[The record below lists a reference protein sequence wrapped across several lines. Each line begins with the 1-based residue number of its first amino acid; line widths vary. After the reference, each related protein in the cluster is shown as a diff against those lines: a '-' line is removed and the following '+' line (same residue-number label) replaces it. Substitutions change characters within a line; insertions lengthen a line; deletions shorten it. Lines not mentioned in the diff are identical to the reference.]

1 MSFKDCIDT
10 AQTVGRISAERAAR
24 AHKAFDTA
32 FDEAIAEG
40 LDEASAVA
48 SAAQRATEQI
58 TDLNAKKRWVRLNE
72 MQVMHKLHQR
82 LSVSKDPFESMTGL
96 LRDLDNTQES
106 VSGILMANLDRLMEK
121 YKPKMGGF
129 VQPVRNLDD
138 IVYARY
144 GDVRSPEAKNFADAL
159 ADAEEQSRTWAN
171 SLGASIPE
179 NPNRRMPQSIVE
191 RKIASVSSGKF
202 VEDFIDALDWSVVRY
217 AGKEV
222 KPENRV
228 EVLESIYDGIISE
241 GHSRRTSGQANAPGL
256 VERLNRERFFYYN
269 TADDWLR
276 LQKLYGEG
284 NVYEQVINGID
295 VMAKDISLMTVLGP
309 NPDVG
314 REFAKRENLH
324 RASVLDKSRPANK
337 QKFLD
342 QAKRG
347 NQVFEEGYEIHS
359 RHVPSI
365 EGNVPMQTFAAVR
378 QTAVNALLGGV
389 AIPTAFGDFA
399 NSKSAGLIAK
409 LPEHRVLRGYIENF
423 VPTKSNIEDFVSDGI
438 IYQNAVSLIHQKQRY
453 FGPMEGPNIVRRIG
467 DITYRATLA
476 SHLTQVSR
484 VVAGQRMLRM
494 FAKFR
499 HLDLDEVPFAAY
511 MVELGITK
519 KDWDRFRV
527 TPVLNRDGGVF
538 LRPID
543 MYKAGDREIALKF
556 QNVMQDFS
564 RMSVVSP
571 DLRSRVAAGE
581 AIDPNSAKGQFMRSS
596 VSLLSFPIAIHFNQ
610 LKRIWQAPNLRDK
623 ITLSANYAIWTMM
636 AGMAITQA
644 KTLTQSGQNFYNM
657 DPTQES
663 FWTDFMP
670 RSMINAGT
678 LGLLGDVVMN
688 NLGVGDR
695 PISRGTPVEEYLKKA
710 ANLVT
715 PKRVSEGKTGV
726 DALRFLDAN
735 IPDPWYAKLV
745 INRVFMDELL
755 RIADPA
761 AYARKK
767 QYELEHEEGSW
778 WGQGENPTMPDLSTA
793 VGG

>member
-1 MSFKDCIDT
+1 MSFKDCIET
-10 AQTVGRISAERAAR
+10 ARVVGRVSSERAAR
-24 AHKAFDTA
+24 ANAA
-32 FDEAIAEG
+32 FDETYEEALAEG
-40 LDEASAVA
+40 LDEGAAVA
-48 SAAQRATEQI
+48 SAAMRATESL

-72 MQVMHKLHQR
+72 MRRMHELHQR
-82 LSVSKDPFESMTGL
+82 LSTADDPFEAMAQL

-106 VSGILMANLDRLMEK
+106 ASGILMANLDRLMVK
-121 YKPKMGGF
+121 YKPKAGGF
-129 VQPVRNLDD
+129 VQPTDGLDD
-138 IVYARY
+138 IVRARY
-144 GDVRSPEAKNFADAL
+144 GDVRSPEADSFAKAL
-159 ADAEEQSRTWAN
+159 ADAEEEARLWAN

-191 RKIASVSSGKF
+191 RKVASVTEDRF
-202 VEDFIDALDWSVVRY
+202 VEDFIDALDWSIVRY

-228 EVLESIYDGIISE
+228 EVLRSIYNGIISE
-241 GHSRRTSGQANAPGL
+241 GHSRRTSGRANAPGL

-276 LQKLYGEG
+276 LQKKYGEG
-284 NVYEQVINGID
+284 NVYEQVINSID
-295 VMAKDISLMTVLGP
+295 VMAKDISLMQVLGP

-342 QAKRG
+342 KAKRG
-347 NQVFEEGYEIHS
+347 NQTFEEGYEIHS

-365 EGNVPMQTFAAVR
+365 EGNVPMQTFAAIK

-399 NSKSAGLIAK
+399 NSKSAGLIAR

-423 VPTKSNIEDFVSDGI
+423 VPTKENIEDFVSDGI

-511 MVELGITK
+511 MIELGVTK
-519 KDWDRFRV
+519 KDWDKFRA
-527 TPVLNRDGGVF
+527 TPVLERDGGVF

-543 MYKAGDREIALKF
+543 MFKAGDRETATKF

-571 DLRSRVAAGE
+571 DLRSRVASGE
-581 AIDPNSAKGQFMRSS
+581 AVDPNSVKGQFLRSS

-610 LKRIWQAPNLRDK
+610 LKRIAQAPGIRNKLV
-623 ITLSANYAIWTMM
+623 LSANYAIWTMM

-644 KTLTQSGQNFYNM
+644 KALANGQEFYSM
-657 DPTQES
+657 DPRDSS
-663 FWTDFMP
+663 FWEDFLP
-670 RSMINAGT
+670 RAMINAGT
-678 LGLLGDVVMN
+678 LGLLGDVIMN
-688 NLGVGDR
+688 NLGVGNM
-695 PISRGTPVEEYLKKA
+695 PVSRGTPVEEYMKKA

-715 PKRVSEGKTGV
+715 PKRISEGKTGV

-735 IPDPWYAKLV
+735 IPDPWYGKLV
-745 INRVFMDELL
+745 VNRVFMDELL

-767 QYELEHEEGSW
+767 QYEQDHEEGMW
-778 WGQGENPTMPDLSTA
+778 WGMGEEPEAPNFETA
-793 VGG
+793 IGG

>member
-1 MSFKDCIDT
+1 MSFKDCIET
-10 AQTVGRISAERAAR
+10 ARVVGRVSDERAAR
-24 AHKAFDTA
+24 ANRAFDEA
-32 FDEAIAEG
+32 YNEAIAEG

-48 SAAQRATEQI
+48 SAALRATETI
-58 TDLNAKKRWVRLNE
+58 IDLNAKKRWVRLNE
-72 MQVMHKLHQR
+72 MRVMHTLHQR
-82 LSVSKDPFESMTGL
+82 LSTADDPFEAMAGL

-106 VSGILMANLDRLMEK
+106 ASGILMANLDRIMST
-121 YKPKMGGF
+121 YKPKKGGF
-129 VQPVRNLDD
+129 WQPTRGLDD
-138 IVYARY
+138 IVRARY
-144 GDVRSPEAKNFADAL
+144 GDVRSPEAKSFSDAL
-159 ADAEEQSRTWAN
+159 AESEEQARLWAN

-191 RKIASVSSGKF
+191 RRVASVTEDRF
-202 VEDFIDALDWSVVRY
+202 VKDFIDALDWSIVRY

-222 KPENRV
+222 KPENQD
-228 EVLESIYDGIISE
+228 EVLRSIYNGIISE
-241 GHSRRTSGQANAPGL
+241 GHIRRTSGRANAPGL
-256 VERLNRERFFYYN
+256 VERLNRERFFYYT

-276 LQKLYGEG
+276 LQKKYGEG

-295 VMAKDISLMTVLGP
+295 VMAKDISLMMVLGP

-314 REFAKRENLH
+314 REFAKREILH

-399 NSKSAGLIAK
+399 NSKSAGLIAR
-409 LPEHRVLRGYIENF
+409 LPEHRVLRGYIETF
-423 VPTKSNIEDFVSDGI
+423 IPTKENIEDFVSDGI

-499 HLDLDEVPFAAY
+499 HLDLDEVPFGPY
-511 MVELGITK
+511 MVEQGITK

-543 MYKAGDREIALKF
+543 MFKAGDREVAVKF
-556 QNVMQDFS
+556 QNVMQDFT
-564 RMSVVSP
+564 RMSVVAP
-571 DLRSRVAAGE
+571 DLRSRVAMGE
-581 AIDPNSAKGQFMRSS
+581 AVDPNSVKGQFLRSS
-596 VSLLSFPIAIHFNQ
+596 VSLLSFPISLHFNQ
-610 LKRIWQAPNLRDK
+610 LKRIWQAPTVRNK
-623 ITLSANYAIWTMM
+623 ITLSVNYAIWTMM

-644 KTLTQSGQNFYNM
+644 KALANGQEFYNM
-657 DPTQES
+657 DPTQEG
-663 FWTDFMP
+663 FWEDFLP

-678 LGLLGDVVMN
+678 VGLLGDIVMN
-688 NLGVGDR
+688 NLGVGNQ
-695 PISRGTPVEEYLKKA
+695 PVSRGTPVEEYLKKA
-710 ANLVT
+710 ANLAT
-715 PKRVSEGKTGV
+715 PERIGKGKTGV

-767 QYELEHEEGSW
+767 QYEQEHEEGSW
-778 WGQGENPTMPDLSTA
+778 WGQGEEPKAPNLETA
-793 VGG
+793 IGGR

>member
-1 MSFKDCIDT
+1 MNFKDCIET
-10 AQTVGRISAERAAR
+10 ARIVGRVSDERASR
-24 AHKAFDTA
+24 AKAA
-32 FDEAIAEG
+32 FDEAYDEAVAEG
-40 LDEASAVA
+40 LDEAAAMA
-48 SAAQRATEQI
+48 SASVRATEQI

-72 MQVMHKLHQR
+72 MRSMHKLHQR
-82 LSVSKDPFESMTGL
+82 LSTSSDPFEAMTQL

-106 VSGILMANLDRLMEK
+106 VSGILMANLDRIMSE
-121 YKPKMGGF
+121 YKPKAGGF
-129 VQPVRNLDD
+129 WQPTRGLDD
-138 IVYARY
+138 IVHARY
-144 GDVRSPEAKNFADAL
+144 GDVRSPEAKSFSDAL
-159 ADAEEQSRTWAN
+159 AESEEQARLWAN

-191 RKIASVSSGKF
+191 RKVAAVTEDAF
-202 VEDFIDALDWSVVRY
+202 VEDFKDALDWSIVRY

-222 KPENRV
+222 KPEDRDA
-228 EVLESIYDGIISE
+228 VLRSIYNGIISE
-241 GHSRRTSGQANAPGL
+241 GHSRRTSGRANAPNL

-276 LQKLYGEG
+276 LQKKYGEG

-342 QAKRG
+342 KAKRG

-365 EGNVPMQTFAAVR
+365 EGNVPMQTFAAVK
-378 QTAVNALLGGV
+378 QTAVNALLGSV

-399 NSKSAGLIAK
+399 NSKSAGLIAR

-438 IYQNAVSLIHQKQRY
+438 IYQNAISLIHQKQRY

-499 HLDLDEVPFAAY
+499 HLDLDEVPFGPY
-511 MVELGITK
+511 MVELGVTK
-519 KDWDRFRV
+519 KDWDRFRA
-527 TPVLNRDGGVF
+527 TPVLERDGGVF

-543 MYKAGDREIALKF
+543 MFRAGDREIATKF

-571 DLRSRVAAGE
+571 DLRSRVASGE
-581 AIDPNSAKGQFMRSS
+581 AVDPNSVKGQFLRSS

-610 LKRIWQAPNLRDK
+610 LKRIWQAPTVRDK
-623 ITLSANYAIWTMM
+623 ITLSVNYAIWTMM

-644 KTLTQSGQNFYNM
+644 KALANGQEFYNM
-657 DPTQES
+657 DPTQDG
-663 FWTDFMP
+663 FWEDFLP
-670 RSMINAGT
+670 RAMINAGT
-678 LGLLGDVVMN
+678 LGLLGDVIMN
-688 NLGVGDR
+688 NLGVGDQ
-695 PISRGTPVEEYLKKA
+695 PVSRGTPVEEYLKKA
-710 ANLVT
+710 ANLAT
-715 PKRVSEGKTGV
+715 PERIREGKTGV
-726 DALRFLDAN
+726 DALRFVDAN

-761 AYARKK
+761 AYAKKK
-767 QYELEHEEGSW
+767 QYELEHEEGTW
-778 WGQGENPTMPDLSTA
+778 WGQGEEPTAPNLTTA
-793 VGG
+793 IGG